1 MKCAYCNQKL
11 KSGKRVKDG
20 KQTFC
25 STRCRDAY
33 RETYRKDNVAFKQ
46 DTSSVEAAIDA
57 PEFKG
62 QDLTVRFSF
71 WKGPQLYLDGELQ
84 KADKKKLFSYTRLYK
99 VKNVEQEDIGV
110 RISSKIL
117 DPNPVVAINERFYPI
132 EYDLRWYEYL
142 WLGFPLLLFLVGGL
156 IGIVLGSVT
165 MLVNSR
171 YFQSR
176 RKVVEK
182 YSLTGLIMVVCFL
195 SYYQTAKVINNSFN
209 QNFLSE
215 LNLVR
220 KKLHG
225 QDPVV
230 YLLTKHPWVV
240 TNVVNEK
247 GKVMQDRLD
256 EYKGDIKYFH
266 SNGDFVQLHRDGSKM
281 TGTWHYVAKGHKILL
296 DAGREIMVLFIT
308 RISDN
313 QLYLKASGIT
323 VEHRKKK

>member
-1 MKCAYCNQKL
+1 MKCAYCNKKL
-11 KSGKRVKDG
+11 KSGKHVKDG
-20 KQTFC
+20 KRVFC

-33 RETYRKDNVAFKQ
+33 KKTYRRDNVAFKQ

-62 QDLTVRFSF
+62 QDLRVKFSF
-71 WKGPQLYLDGELQ
+71 WKGPQLYLDGKLQ
-84 KADKKKLFSYTRLYK
+84 KPTRRKLFSYTRLYQ
-99 VKNVEQEDIGV
+99 VNNAEQEEV
-110 RISSKIL
+110 EVSISSKIL
-117 DPNPVVAINERFYPI
+117 DPNPVVKIHERFYPI
-132 EYDLRWYEYL
+132 EYNLRWYEYL

-165 MLVNSR
+165 VLVNSR

-176 RKVVEK
+176 RKTAEK

-195 SYYQTAKVINNSFN
+195 SYYQTAKVINNSLN
-209 QNFLSE
+209 QNFLNE

-220 KKLHG
+220 QKLHG

-256 EYKGDIKYFH
+256 EYKGDVKYFH
-266 SNGDFVQLHRDGSKM
+266 TNGDFVQVHRDGSKL